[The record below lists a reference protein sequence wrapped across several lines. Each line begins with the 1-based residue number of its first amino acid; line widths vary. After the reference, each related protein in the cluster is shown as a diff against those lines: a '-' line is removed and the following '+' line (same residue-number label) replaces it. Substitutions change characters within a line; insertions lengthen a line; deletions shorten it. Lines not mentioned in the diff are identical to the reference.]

1 MMERRLD
8 DSVRLMIKGEEVED
22 VGDTQVGGRWRM
34 LLEVHRILSK
44 KIRWQ
49 DGGSWWNGW
58 IKQQDNLT
66 WLSVVEP
73 SAFLWS
79 IG

>member
-44 KIRWQ
+44 KIRRQ
-49 DGGSWWNGW
+49 DGGS
-58 IKQQDNLT
+58 
-66 WLSVVEP
+66 
-73 SAFLWS
+73 
-79 IG
+79 